1 MSTGPSAAASTGRA
15 AGPPDA
21 KCTLQIEELRFCYPP
36 LKPGAPP
43 AWVLDGL
50 SVSADPGE
58 WLSIMGASDSGKTTL
73 CLVASGLAP
82 SLTGGTQE
90 GHVRVAGLD
99 TNTHS
104 PPALAPYAGL
114 VFQDPAAQLFGPTVE
129 AELAWGLENLGTPP
143 AKMQS
148 KIDSALSRFGIEA
161 LRRRSP
167 LALSGGERK
176 RVAIASVLV
185 MEPGVLILDE
195 PMGGL
200 DPVGRNKVL
209 AALSHLR
216 EERSI
221 SILMTESDPEAV
233 ASFATRLA
241 LLSEGRL
248 GIDEPLRAALAQSDR
263 LSAAGVS
270 VPQMAQLAAELRRR
284 TGRDFDFVDTDEAL
298 DALLGWLSSSPEAQD
313 SAGPEPAQSR
323 CEGAAAKGLPGT
335 AAAPAV
341 QIDGLWYWYGQER
354 APALRGVD
362 LEIGSGEVVAL
373 VGANGSGK
381 TTLAKHLNGLLRPKR
396 GRVRIVGQETSQRSI
411 GELAQQ
417 VGFLFQSP
425 EQQIFSATVRDEIAF
440 GPRNLGLHTKEIDRR
455 VSQAMERFDL
465 APVAHLPPSVLGYG
479 VRRRL
484 TLASL
489 DAMQPSILVLDE
501 PTVGLD
507 AWGRADLVRWLREQQ
522 SHGRTILLVTHDM
535 ALVAECAGRVVV
547 LLGGQV
553 AADDSPR
560 AIFDRPALLEGA
572 SLIAP
577 PAVVLGQALR
587 RHGLT
592 RLCLTVPELCEQLA
606 VLAGLPCL
614 P

>member
-15 AGPPDA
+15 AGPA
-21 KCTLQIEELRFCYPP
+21 ATRSTLQIEELRFCYPP

-43 AWVLDGL
+43 AWVLDDL

-82 SLTGGTQE
+82 SLTGGTQG
-90 GHVRVAGLD
+90 GHVRVAGMD
-99 TNTHS
+99 TDTHS

-148 KIDSALSRFGIEA
+148 KIDAALSRFGIEA

-200 DPVGRNKVL
+200 DPVGRNQVL
-209 AALSHLR
+209 AALSQLR

-248 GIDEPLRAALAQSDR
+248 GLDEPLRAALAQSDR

-284 TGRDFDFVDTDEAL
+284 TGRDFDFVDTGEAL
-298 DALLGWLSSSPEAQD
+298 DALLGWLSSPPEATE
-313 SAGPEPAQSR
+313 SAGPEPAMSS
-323 CEGAAAKGLPGT
+323 CEGAAETGQPGT

-381 TTLAKHLNGLLRPKR
+381 TTLAKH
-396 GRVRIVGQETSQRSI
+396 
-411 GELAQQ
+411 
-417 VGFLFQSP
+417 
-425 EQQIFSATVRDEIAF
+425 QI
-440 GPRNLGLHTKEIDRR
+440 
-455 VSQAMERFDL
+455 
-465 APVAHLPPSVLGYG
+465 
-479 VRRRL
+479 
-484 TLASL
+484 
-489 DAMQPSILVLDE
+489 
-501 PTVGLD
+501 
-507 AWGRADLVRWLREQQ
+507 GRAHV
-522 SHGRTILLVTHDM
+522 
-535 ALVAECAGRVVV
+535 
-547 LLGGQV
+547 
-553 AADDSPR
+553 
-560 AIFDRPALLEGA
+560 
-572 SLIAP
+572 
-577 PAVVLGQALR
+577 
-587 RHGLT
+587 
-592 RLCLTVPELCEQLA
+592 
-606 VLAGLPCL
+606 
-614 P
+614 